1 MAHVLD
7 LFKLDG
13 KVAIVTG
20 ASSGLGASFATVLAE
35 AGADVAIGARRVEL
49 LEQTKKAV
57 EERGRRCVAVQTDVT
72 SAADCER
79 LVAAARDELGGPHIL
94 VNNAGINVVE
104 PALRE
109 DPEQFRRIVDVHLLG
124 TYQMSQ
130 AFARACV
137 EGGHGGSIVNVSSV
151 VGMTATA
158 APQAAYGAAKAAL
171 FGLTRE
177 LAMQWSGRRGIRV
190 NALTPGLF
198 LEGMSAD
205 IQKNEEAY
213 AHARAMTVFGRLGK
227 AWELAGPLLL
237 LVSDAGSYMTG
248 ASLVVDGGWTIH

>member
-1 MAHVLD
+1 MANVLD
-7 LFKLDG
+7 LFRLDG
-13 KVAIVTG
+13 KAAIVTG

-49 LEQTKKAV
+49 LEETKRAV
-57 EERGRRCVAVQTDVT
+57 EGLGRRCVAVATDVT
-72 SAADCER
+72 SAEDCER
-79 LVAAARDELGGPHIL
+79 LVAAAKEQLGGLHIL
-94 VNNAGINVVE
+94 VNNAGVNVVA

-130 AFARACV
+130 SFARACV
-137 EGGHGGSIVNVSSV
+137 EGGHGGSIVNISSV

-158 APQAAYGAAKAAL
+158 APQAAYGAAKSAL

-177 LAMQWSGRRGIRV
+177 LAMQWTGRRGIRV

-205 IQKNEEAY
+205 IQQNEEAY
-213 AHARAMTVFGRLGK
+213 AGARAMTMYGRLGE
-227 AWELAGPLLL
+227 ARELAGPLLL
-237 LVSDAGSYMTG
+237 LASDAGSYMTG